1 MAENLLGSKKIMGND
16 SSSINK
22 LLSTWVSLLAPLQ
35 YLNQLLGTTN
45 TIIQLKVKKESRS
58 ISLYVAGWLRRRHA
72 LSQR

>member
-58 ISLYVAGWLRRRHA
+58 ISLYVAG
-72 LSQR
+72 